1 MIAPLACVVPA
12 YNAAS
17 TLADVLHELRVA
29 LPHAAVIVVDDGSED
44 ATHAI
49 ACATGARVLSFERNR
64 GKGAALRAAFAEALA
79 LGVSAVLTMDADGQ
93 HDGRYA
99 PAVLDAL
106 ACADVAI
113 GTRARDHGAM
123 PLGRRLTNAL
133 ASFAVGSIVG
143 VPIADAQSG
152 FRAIRRRVLEHV
164 HAHGERYEFE
174 TDFLIQAGRAGYRIA
189 SVPIPT
195 IYGTPSHFRVV
206 RDSVRVV
213 QTIWRGRCR
222 AAQ

>member
-12 YNAAS
+12 YNAAA
-17 TLADVLHELRVA
+17 TLANVLRELRVA
-29 LPHAAVIVVDDGSED
+29 LPHAALIVVDDGSDD

-49 ACATGARVLSFERNR
+49 ACATDARVIAFRRNR
-64 GKGAALRAAFAEALA
+64 GKGAALRAAFAETLA

-93 HDGRYA
+93 HDARYA

-106 ACADVAI
+106 TCADVAI
-113 GTRARDHGAM
+113 GTRARDGGAM

-133 ASFAVGSIVG
+133 ASSAVGSIVG

-152 FRAIRRRVLEHV
+152 FRAMRRQVLEHV

-195 IYGTPSHFRVV
+195 IYGTPSHFRAV
-206 RDSVRVV
+206 RDSMRVV
-213 QTIWRGRCR
+213 RTIWRGRYR
-222 AAQ
+222 ATQ

>member
-79 LGVSAVLTMDADGQ
+79 LGVSAVLTMDAAGQ
-93 HDGRYA
+93 HDGCYA
-99 PAVLDAL
+99 PPGLDAL
-106 ACADVAI
+106 YA
-113 GTRARDHGAM
+113 
-123 PLGRRLTNAL
+123 LKKL
-133 ASFAVGSIVG
+133 ASG
-143 VPIADAQSG
+143 
-152 FRAIRRRVLEHV
+152 
-164 HAHGERYEFE
+164 
-174 TDFLIQAGRAGYRIA
+174 
-189 SVPIPT
+189 
-195 IYGTPSHFRVV
+195 
-206 RDSVRVV
+206 
-213 QTIWRGRCR
+213 
-222 AAQ
+222 